1 MKLARRYLRG
11 RCGGSCLIRAIIP
24 ALCLVL
30 IAAGASADCG
40 WVEWVEIYDPGRG
53 SRYEVRTAY
62 ETKAECETG
71 LIDRGRALVE
81 GGKFEL
87 DSQAQ
92 GFRHKYT
99 AQSLLFKS
107 KCLPSGIDPR
117 GR

>member
-1 MKLARRYLRG
+1 
-11 RCGGSCLIRAIIP
+11 LIRAIIP

-92 GFRHKYT
+92 GFRHKFT